1 MQHLPYTIIK
11 SKAQYYKYCNALEAL
26 VDSNKKTKAIQDEI
40 ELLELLIDTYDNQHN
55 TFKDLDPIELIK
67 YLMQEHKMKAV
78 DLAELLNV
86 SEGLVSDMLKY
97 KKGLSKETI
106 RILSQ
111 KFKISQEA
119 LNKPYAL
126 KTTPLIKIRTV
137 KKRPAARKVARAL

>member
-1 MQHLPYTIIK
+1 MPHLPYTIIK
-11 SKAQYYKYCNALEAL
+11 SKAQYYKYCNILEAL
-26 VDSNKKTKAIQDEI
+26 VDSKKITKSIQDEI
-40 ELLELLIDTYDNQHN
+40 ELLELLIDTYDNLHN
-55 TFKDLDPIELIK
+55 TFDDLDPIQLIK

-78 DLAELLNV
+78 DLATLLNV

-119 LNKPYAL
+119 LNMPYAL
-126 KTTPLIKIRTV
+126 KPPPL
-137 KKRPAARKVARAL
+137 KKH